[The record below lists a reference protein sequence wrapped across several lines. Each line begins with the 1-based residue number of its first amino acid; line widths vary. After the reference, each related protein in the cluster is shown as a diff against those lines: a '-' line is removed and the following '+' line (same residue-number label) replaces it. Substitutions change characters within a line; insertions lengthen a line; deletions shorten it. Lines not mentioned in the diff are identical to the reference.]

1 MKFHV
6 GDTVIHLTYGLGEII
21 DIDEK
26 ELFGRKER
34 YYVVQVQNL
43 CLWVPISQED
53 QGSLRYPTPPQE
65 FERLFTILHS
75 PGEPLAEDRLERKN
89 QLLEK
94 MRDGTLESICKVIRD
109 LTFHR
114 KVKKLNDND
123 VSTLNQAKNF
133 LSNEWGFSL
142 SIPCSQAGRELE
154 QLIGDLSA

>member
-1 MKFHV
+1 MKFRI

-43 CLWVPISQED
+43 SLWVPIHQED
-53 QGSLRYPTPPQE
+53 QGSLRYPTPAHE
-65 FERLFTILHS
+65 FERLITILNS
-75 PGEPLAEDRLERKN
+75 PGEPLADDRLERKN
-89 QLLEK
+89 QLLQK
-94 MRDGTLESICKVIRD
+94 MRDGTLESICQVIRD
-109 LTFHR
+109 LTYHR
-114 KVKKLNDND
+114 KTKKLNDND

-142 SIPCSQAGRELE
+142 SIPCSQAGRELD
-154 QLIGDLSA
+154 QLLIDHYA